1 MPVATIVAFPRFDTG
16 QFEGAEF
23 LMARGNAELVT
34 HVAGEDDV
42 VVSFVR
48 VRWHQF
54 TAMYN
59 CSAEQLEGAYFSVAE
74 VIGSESLSRYLIGNK
89 ASTKAYEALHH
100 FRVFLDEHGCH
111 EVFAES
117 AALIRRARHLGQPP
131 NKSLERTRE
140 G

>member
-1 MPVATIVAFPRFDTG
+1 VPVATVAEFPRFDTG

-42 VVSFVR
+42 VVSFAR
-48 VRWHQF
+48 VRWHEF
-54 TAMYN
+54 TAVYN

-74 VIGSESLSRYLIGNK
+74 VVGSGRLARYAREDK
-89 ASTKAYEALHH
+89 ASAKAYRTLRH

-117 AALIRRARHLGQPP
+117 AALGRRAALLGQPP
-131 NKSLERTRE
+131 NTSFQRTRE